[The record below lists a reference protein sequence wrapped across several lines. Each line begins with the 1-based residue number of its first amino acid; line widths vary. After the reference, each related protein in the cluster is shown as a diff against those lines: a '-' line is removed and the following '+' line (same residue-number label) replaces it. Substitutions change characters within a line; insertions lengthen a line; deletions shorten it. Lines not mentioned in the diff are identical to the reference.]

1 MQTCSKIEG
10 KDLEN
15 TTDIE
20 ILEHLQRNHS
30 TTNSQKE
37 NDYSHESF
45 HEPKVSALSNSKSS
59 PQPRKRV
66 ADLVKIFEKPAEKL
80 SNEKRPS
87 LRTDLFQD
95 ACAQPSENS
104 TILLGEKK
112 CYKLYRSSSISNES
126 VNKRIGNNSSQV
138 SRSELPPVVPT
149 VLDIAPNP
157 PNDVQV
163 PSVVHKLVTTKY
175 EEAMNHIKQRKI
187 NRKQRNV
194 HMDSCEDVS
203 FHIKTEN
210 SNLSDLRNDFSSDL
224 DGHRCDG
231 KSMYAKEKVGKIDF
245 YGTSTDSG
253 LNQSCELLKSKPFGS
268 LDCQGSIETTQKFN
282 QRRKINKIRTS
293 SDSGFDKSDDTLDS
307 KRNSFDVLHCS
318 ETTESVED
326 YDQQEFLR
334 VALGEELMNLTL
346 SSTKSS
352 QFDQTEYTGERSN
365 YEISRPY
372 SNRSFVE
379 NSISSQSLPIAT
391 ISKQIID
398 SNSNHVVTEEGN
410 NDTQH
415 NETEKLMKQINIQKE
430 RLNQV
435 SKALLLC
442 RSQPKYVDQDIRVEA
457 EKITLIETC
466 KKERMEEAVK
476 RSLPENK
483 DNSNASIAITIKN
496 LNFSRATF
504 RTNKRNKKYSWFFV
518 CVLETGTT
526 VLVSKLVKPEA
537 NEIFFPE
544 SFQFEGHP
552 TDLVI
557 TIKLFAMPLRNR
569 KMKKKGLEMKMAPE
583 PSPNYFPAHSFFSLW
598 GKTEINP
605 VTISKQERHCFKL
618 TDMPRW
624 SLLSNTFG
632 AEVETVLKIPVMKKG
647 FLTIGVEEY
656 NRLPLWNNRWCV
668 LDGCKLKYWN
678 HPSEEQVTE
687 PLGEMNLLDANCHQL
702 QEVKNDLC
710 PWPKRSFAL
719 DMKVEGYRQPVRKY
733 FLVSDNVKEF
743 EEWWS
748 QINLVLEYLKK

>member
-1 MQTCSKIEG
+1 MEFPNCNIPLKLVLKKIFRRCSKTRYEDSIVHICDRSDSFVYKSTKSNDIVTSQKNGETTSNNNFQIPKAGTFDVKIKLEYSKRNVEPIENKILDSGGHQTTSKSNFSTNLKNTDHTEERKLNTFQANSFAEPVETQCEAVSRKSSEDFDVKKLVELFENGILSNGNKKNIKTKKSVTFKDVDDTDISVSKLPAPLEIDNRKEMQTCSKIEG

-20 ILEHLQRNHS
+20 NLEHLQRNHS

-112 CYKLYRSSSISNES
+112 CNKLYRSSSISNES
-126 VNKRIGNNSSQV
+126 AYKRIRNNSSQV

-157 PNDVQV
+157 PNEVQV
-163 PSVVHKLVTTKY
+163 PSVVHQIVTTKY

-210 SNLSDLRNDFSSDL
+210 SNLSDSRNDFSSDL

-415 NETEKLMKQINIQKE
+415 KETEKLMKQINIQKE
-430 RLNQV
+430 ILNQL

-457 EKITLIETC
+457 EKITLIER
-466 KKERMEEAVK
+466 K
-476 RSLPENK
+476 
-483 DNSNASIAITIKN
+483 
-496 LNFSRATF
+496 AT
-504 RTNKRNKKYSWFFV
+504 
-518 CVLETGTT
+518 
-526 VLVSKLVKPEA
+526 
-537 NEIFFPE
+537 
-544 SFQFEGHP
+544 
-552 TDLVI
+552 
-557 TIKLFAMPLRNR
+557 
-569 KMKKKGLEMKMAPE
+569 
-583 PSPNYFPAHSFFSLW
+583 
-598 GKTEINP
+598 
-605 VTISKQERHCFKL
+605 
-618 TDMPRW
+618 
-624 SLLSNTFG
+624 LL
-632 AEVETVLKIPVMKKG
+632 
-647 FLTIGVEEY
+647 
-656 NRLPLWNNRWCV
+656 
-668 LDGCKLKYWN
+668 
-678 HPSEEQVTE
+678 H
-687 PLGEMNLLDANCHQL
+687 
-702 QEVKNDLC
+702 
-710 PWPKRSFAL
+710 
-719 DMKVEGYRQPVRKY
+719 
-733 FLVSDNVKEF
+733 
-743 EEWWS
+743 
-748 QINLVLEYLKK
+748 